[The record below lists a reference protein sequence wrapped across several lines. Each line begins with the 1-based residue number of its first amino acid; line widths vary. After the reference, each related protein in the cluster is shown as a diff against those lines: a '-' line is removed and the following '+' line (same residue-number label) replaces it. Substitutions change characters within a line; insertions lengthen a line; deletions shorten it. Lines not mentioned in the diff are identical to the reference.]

1 MELKKSNKIYGDYYI
16 GLDIGTNSVGI
27 AATDSN
33 YNLIKYKGEPVWC
46 SHLFDEGHQCADRR
60 GFRTARR
67 RLDRRQQ
74 RVQLIDE
81 LFASEVGKVDKNFYI
96 RKKESALWR
105 EDKTDSSTGNMYFN
119 DEDYK
124 DVDYHKEY
132 PTIHHLIVALMEQDK
147 AFDIRL
153 VNIAIDWL
161 VAHRGHFL
169 SEISVKNVDKIT
181 DFETVYNKFIDF
193 FNMEGL
199 QDSYNAWIEADCKE
213 LEKIIKSKS
222 GITTK
227 KRELKQVIYGGKV
240 PKEESVPYKYES
252 MINFLAGGKIKAKDL
267 FQQSEYESDFSFSI
281 SDDMEEI
288 LPQLGD
294 DAEFVSKMTAIYE
307 WSVLTDVL
315 NGEKYI
321 SKAKVEVYDQHKKD
335 LEQLKKFVRK
345 YAPKEYYKIFRE
357 SGEKLKNYTAYSYNL
372 KSVDTTKDKV
382 ELPEKKA
389 KQKEFNDFLK
399 KTLKLDKIEEKIEE
413 QDLESYTDMV
423 SRIENAA
430 FMPKQVNS
438 DNRVI
443 PHQLYQIELERILD
457 KAENYLPFLKE
468 KDADGLTITEKIK
481 SVFTFRVPYY
491 VGPLRNDKDNSKNA
505 WIKRKAEGKILPWNF
520 DQMVDKDASEEE
532 FIRRMTNTCTYL
544 PGESVLPKWSL
555 LYSGFMVLNEINNIK
570 VNGQSISVEAKQR
583 IYHELFEKK
592 AKVTVKM
599 IRGFLESNNYMQKED
614 VLEGIDVTIKSS
626 LKAHYEFRNLLAAGT
641 LSKEKVECIIKHNTY
656 VEDRVRYRNW
666 INREFPNLS
675 AEDKKYIGKL
685 KYNDFGRISRKML
698 YDLKGVNKKTGEI
711 GTIIHFMW
719 ETNDNFMQLLSK
731 DQYTF
736 WEQIEEEQRKY
747 YESKKFSVED
757 QLDEMYVSNAVKRP
771 ILRTLDVVED
781 VVSTLGYAPKKFF
794 VEMARGADPDQ
805 KGRTTTRKQQL
816 LELYKN
822 VEEDTRILEKELE
835 DMGDMANNRLQSEA
849 IFLYY
854 LQFGRCAYSGQAID
868 LSQIKSGKYNIDH
881 IYPQCYIKD
890 DSIVNN
896 KVLVLSEL
904 NAKKGD
910 TIPINEEIRTSQ
922 KAFWSKLRKANLMSD
937 EKYKRLTRNTPFS
950 DEEKQG
956 FINRQLV
963 ETRQSMK
970 AVTQILKQKYKDTE
984 IVYVKAR
991 LASKF
996 RQEFL
1001 TPKSRLINDLHHAK
1015 DAYLNV
1021 VVGNVY
1027 HERFTRKWFD
1037 ISGQYT
1043 VNPKSLFKRIVQH
1056 GEDIIWDPNVHMDK
1070 VKSIYKKNNI
1080 KMTRYS
1086 FCQKGRLFAQMPLKK
1101 KIDLVPLKKGMDP
1114 AKYGG
1119 YNKSGATF
1127 FIIAAYDK
1135 GMKKEVSFVPIEL
1148 MFSEQ
1153 FLKDEDFA
1161 KKYVQE
1167 QLQKLSAKPVS
1178 NVWFPLGM
1186 RKIKIASVL
1195 SLDNYEVW
1203 VASKA
1208 NKGSRVVL
1216 SSAEN
1221 LIFSKNMEGYIK
1233 RIENY
1238 VNKKNSKQNIVL
1250 DENYDGITSEQNMK
1264 VYDCL
1269 LSKMETSLFSK
1280 MPCCQAKLVR
1290 NGKEKFSNL
1299 SLEEQTV
1306 ALIRIIECI
1315 KAGRKSNVDLR
1326 SIGGSANAASVY
1338 MSANLSSSPYDDIR
1352 IVDYSPAGLH
1362 RKESVNLKDFLK

>member
-27 AATDSN
+27 AATDLN

-46 SHLFDEGHQCADRR
+46 SHLFEEGHQCADRR

-345 YAPKEYYKIFRE
+345 YAPKEYYKIFKE
-357 SGEKLKNYTAYSYNL
+357 SGKELKNYTAYSYNL

-382 ELPEKKA
+382 ELPKQKA
-389 KQKEFNDFLK
+389 NQKEFNDFLK
-399 KTLKLDKIEEKIEE
+399 KTLKLDKIEEQIEE
-413 QDLESYTDMV
+413 EDLDFYEDMV
-423 SRIENAA
+423 SRIENAG

-491 VGPLRNDKDNSKNA
+491 VGPLHRDNSENA

-520 DQMVDKDASEEE
+520 DQMVDKDASEKE

-544 PGESVLPKWSL
+544 PSESVLPKWSL
-555 LYSGFMVLNEINNIK
+555 LYSSFMVLNEINNIK

-641 LSKEKVECIIKHNTY
+641 LDKKDVESIIEHNTY
-656 VEDRVRYRNW
+656 VEDRGRYRNW

-685 KYNDFGRISRKML
+685 KYNDFGRISKKML
-698 YDLKGVNKKTGEI
+698 NDLQGDDKTTGEMGSI
-711 GTIIHFMW
+711 MHFLW
-719 ETNDNFMQLLSK
+719 TTNDNFMQLLSN
-731 DQYTF
+731 DRYTF
-736 WEQIEEEQRKY
+736 AEKIEEERKKY
-747 YESKKFSVED
+747 YESKEFSVED

-771 ILRTLDVVED
+771 ILRTLDVVDD
-781 VVSTLGYAPKKFF
+781 VVSTLGHAPKKFF

-816 LELYKN
+816 LDLYKN

-835 DMGDMANNRLQSEA
+835 NMGDMANNRLQSEA

-854 LQFGRCAYSGQAID
+854 LQLGRCAYSGQAID

-881 IYPQCYIKD
+881 IYPQCYVKD

-896 KVLVLSEL
+896 KVLVLSGI
-904 NAKKGD
+904 NGDKKD
-910 TIPINEEIRTSQ
+910 IYPISEEIRTSQ

-970 AVTQILKQKYKDTE
+970 AVTQILKQKYKDAE

-991 LASKF
+991 LASQF

-1027 HERFTRKWFD
+1027 HERFTRKWFS
-1037 ISGQYT
+1037 ISDKYT
-1043 VNPKSLFKRIVQH
+1043 VNPKSLFKRTVQH
-1056 GEDIIWDPNVHMDK
+1056 GEEMIWNPDVYMDK

-1086 FCQKGRLFAQMPLKK
+1086 FCQKGGLFDQMPLKK
-1101 KIDLVPLKKGMDP
+1101 KADLVPLKKGMDP
-1114 AKYGG
+1114 VKYGG

-1127 FIIAAYDK
+1127 FIVAAYDK
-1135 GMKKEVSFVPIEL
+1135 GTKKEVSFVPIEL

-1161 KKYVQE
+1161 KQYVQE
-1167 QLQKLSAKPVS
+1167 QLQKLSAKTVS

-1203 VASKA
+1203 VSGKA
-1208 NKGSRVVL
+1208 NKGTRVLL

-1221 LIFSKNMEGYIK
+1221 LIFSKDMEVYIK
-1233 RIENY
+1233 RVENY

-1250 DENYDGITSEQNMK
+1250 DEKYDGITSEQNIN

-1280 MPCCQAKLVR
+1280 MPCCQAKIVR
-1290 NGKEKFSNL
+1290 IGREKFLNL
-1299 SLEEQTV
+1299 SLEDQTV
-1306 ALIRIIECI
+1306 TLIRIIECI

-1338 MSANLSSSPYDDIR
+1338 MSANLSSSSYKDIR